1 MKSLHKYILSSYLGP
16 FVATFFVVLFMLL
29 MQFVWKY
36 IDDLVGKGLEWY
48 VIAQLMFYAAATF
61 IPLALPLAILI
72 SSIMTFGNLAE
83 HYELAALKSA
93 GISLQKIMQPL
104 VFATIGISI
113 TAFVFSNY
121 MLPIVNLK
129 MGSLLYDIRQSK
141 PALDLKPGIFY
152 KDIDNYVIRIQ
163 DKSKDG
169 KYLYNMMIYDH
180 SSRRGAS
187 KVIIAQKGQMQVSN
201 DKKNLLLTLYNGKTY
216 EEIFD
221 DKSNSVRKSFLR
233 SVFEKQV
240 IRFDLSSFGFERT
253 NEELFRDNYQMMNV
267 KQLSQQ
273 VDTMRII
280 GKQRDNSFVESFS
293 AFVVHPNS
301 KIGHAKFHPNSSGN
315 YLNGLSKAEK
325 ERVLEAALGNARN
338 YKSQLTSVLDD
349 LDHRRDKTNRYLIEW
364 HKKFTLSFACLV
376 LFFVGAPLGAI
387 IRKGG
392 IGMPMVVSVLFF
404 LFFHVMNIM
413 GEKFSKE
420 GVLPP
425 YQGMWLASMVL
436 LPIGIFLTS
445 KATSD
450 SALFDINSYLKVFQ
464 FFTRKTKHETPAT
477 V

>member
-1 MKSLHKYILSSYLGP
+1 
-16 FVATFFVVLFMLL
+16 MLL

-93 GISLQKIMQPL
+93 GISLQKIMRPL
-104 VFATIGISI
+104 VVTSICISI
-113 TAFVFSNY
+113 SAFLFANY
-121 MLPIVNLK
+121 MLPVVNLK

-141 PALDLKPGIFY
+141 PALDLKPGVFY
-152 KDIDNYVIRIQ
+152 KDIDNYVIRVQ
-163 DKSKDG
+163 EKSKDG

-180 SSRRGAS
+180 TSRRGAH
-187 KVIIAQKGQMQVSN
+187 KVIIAQRGQMQMSN

-221 DKSNSVRKSFLR
+221 DKTNSIRKSLLR

-253 NEELFRDNYQMMNV
+253 NEELFKDNYQMLNV
-267 KQLSQQ
+267 AQLSAE
-273 VDTMRII
+273 VDTIREKARIREKEFATGFAMI
-280 GKQRDNSFVESFS
+280 LSNQSIR
-293 AFVVHPNS
+293 P
-301 KIGHAKFHPNSSGN
+301 GN
-315 YLNGLSKAEK
+315 AISPAENKLDFFDKLSKSDK
-325 ERVLEAALGNARN
+325 DKILEAALNSARN
-338 YKSQLTSVLDD
+338 YHSQLTSVNDD
-349 LDHRRDKTNRYLIEW
+349 IEHRTNSINKHLIEW

-425 YQGMWLASMVL
+425 YQGMWMASMVL

-450 SALFDINSYLKVFQ
+450 SALFDISSY
-464 FFTRKTKHETPAT
+464 TRIFKIFNRKSNNAPASNLQ
-477 V
+477 

>member
-1 MKSLHKYILSSYLGP
+1 
-16 FVATFFVVLFMLL
+16 MLL

-36 IDDLVGKGLEWY
+36 IDDMVGKGLEWY

-61 IPLALPLAILI
+61 VPLALPLAILI

-93 GISLQKIMQPL
+93 GISLQKIMRPL
-104 VFATIGISI
+104 VVASICISI
-113 TAFVFSNY
+113 SAFLFSNY
-121 MLPIVNLK
+121 LLPVVNLK

-141 PALDLKPGIFY
+141 PALDLKPGVFY
-152 KDIDNYVIRIQ
+152 KDIDNYVIRVQ
-163 DKSKDG
+163 EKSKDG

-180 SSRRGAS
+180 TSRRGAS
-187 KVIIAQKGQMQVSN
+187 KIIIAQKGQMQLAN
-201 DKKNLLLTLYNGKTY
+201 DKKNLMLTLYNGKTY

-221 DKSNSVRKSFLR
+221 DKTNSIRKSFLR
-233 SVFEKQV
+233 TVFEKQV

-253 NEELFRDNYQMMNV
+253 NEELFKDNYQMLNV
-267 KQLSQQ
+267 GQLSAE
-273 VDTMRII
+273 VDTLRLKGMV
-280 GKQRDNSFVESFS
+280 RDRQFTKAFSSILTRSGVRNPLNLNHPLNQAGFLKKLEKSDREKIFES
-293 AFVVHPNS
+293 A
-301 KIGHAKFHPNSSGN
+301 
-315 YLNGLSKAEK
+315 LSD
-325 ERVLEAALGNARN
+325 ARN
-338 YKSQLTSVLDD
+338 YKSQLTSVTEERQ
-349 LDHRRDKTNRYLIEW
+349 HRQDNINRHLIEW

-425 YQGMWLASMVL
+425 YQGMWMASFVL

-450 SALFDINSYLKVFQ
+450 SALFDINSYLK
-464 FFTRKTKHETPAT
+464 FFKIFSRKSKDENTAA
-477 V
+477 VQ

>member
-1 MKSLHKYILSSYLGP
+1 
-16 FVATFFVVLFMLL
+16 

-36 IDDLVGKGLEWY
+36 IDDMVGKGLEWY

-104 VFATIGISI
+104 IVTSICISI
-113 TAFVFSNY
+113 AAFLFSNY
-121 MLPIVNLK
+121 MLPVVNLK

-152 KDIDNYVIRIQ
+152 KDIDNYVIRVQ
-163 DKSKDG
+163 EKSKDG
-169 KYLYNMMIYDH
+169 KNLYNLMIYDH
-180 SSRRGAS
+180 TSRRGAS
-187 KVIIAQKGQMQVSN
+187 KVIIAQKGHMQLSS
-201 DKKNLLLTLYNGKTY
+201 DKKNLLLTLFNGKTY

-221 DKSNSVRKSFLR
+221 DKTNSIRKSFLR

-240 IRFDLSSFGFERT
+240 IRFDLTSFGFERT
-253 NEELFRDNYQMMNV
+253 NEELFKDNYQMLNV
-267 KQLSQQ
+267 SQLAAE
-273 VDTMRII
+273 VDTIRQKGSI
-280 GKQRDNSFVESFS
+280 RDKEFSVGFAMILANQGIKNPQHLTSTNNSIDYFEKLTK
-293 AFVVHPNS
+293 P
-301 KIGHAKFHPNSSGN
+301 
-315 YLNGLSKAEK
+315 EK
-325 ERVLEAALGNARN
+325 ERIIEAALNTARN
-338 YKSQLTSVLDD
+338 YNSQLNAAADD
-349 LDHRRDKTNRYLIEW
+349 QEHRNNSINKHLIEW

-425 YQGMWLASMVL
+425 YQGMWMASAVL
-436 LPIGIFLTS
+436 LPIGIFLTI

-450 SALFDINSYLKVFQ
+450 SALFDINSYLKIFRI
-464 FFTRKTKHETPAT
+464 FSRKTSNANSPALQ
-477 V
+477 

>member
-1 MKSLHKYILSSYLGP
+1 
-16 FVATFFVVLFMLL
+16 MLL

-36 IDDLVGKGLEWY
+36 IDDMVGKGLEWY

-104 VFATIGISI
+104 IVTSICISI
-113 TAFVFSNY
+113 AAFLFSNY
-121 MLPIVNLK
+121 MLPVVNLK

-152 KDIDNYVIRIQ
+152 KDIDNYVIRVQ
-163 DKSKDG
+163 EKSKDG
-169 KYLYNMMIYDH
+169 KNLYNLMIYDH
-180 SSRRGAS
+180 TSRRGAS
-187 KVIIAQKGQMQVSN
+187 KVIIAQKGHMQLSS
-201 DKKNLLLTLYNGKTY
+201 DKKNLLLTLFNGKTY

-221 DKSNSVRKSFLR
+221 DKTNSIRKSFLR

-240 IRFDLSSFGFERT
+240 IRFDLTSFGFERT
-253 NEELFRDNYQMMNV
+253 NEELFKDNYQMLNV
-267 KQLSQQ
+267 SQLAAE
-273 VDTMRII
+273 VDTIRQKGSI
-280 GKQRDNSFVESFS
+280 RDKEFSVGFAMILANQGIKNPQHLTSTNNSIDYFEKLTK
-293 AFVVHPNS
+293 P
-301 KIGHAKFHPNSSGN
+301 
-315 YLNGLSKAEK
+315 EK
-325 ERVLEAALGNARN
+325 ERIIEAALNTARN
-338 YKSQLTSVLDD
+338 YNSQLNAAADD
-349 LDHRRDKTNRYLIEW
+349 QEHRNNSINKHLIEW

-425 YQGMWLASMVL
+425 YQGMWMASAVL
-436 LPIGIFLTS
+436 LPIGIFLTI

-450 SALFDINSYLKVFQ
+450 SALFDINSYLKIFRI
-464 FFTRKTKHETPAT
+464 FSRKTSNANSPALQ
-477 V
+477 

>member
-1 MKSLHKYILSSYLGP
+1 
-16 FVATFFVVLFMLL
+16 MLL

-48 VIAQLMFYAAATF
+48 IIAQLMFYAAATF

-93 GISLQKIMQPL
+93 GISLQKIMRPL
-104 VFATIGISI
+104 VIASLAISI
-113 TAFVFSNY
+113 SAFFFANY

-152 KDIDNYVIRIQ
+152 KDIDNYVIRVQ
-163 DKSKDG
+163 EKSKDG

-180 SSRRGAS
+180 TARRGAN
-187 KVIIAQKGQMQVSN
+187 KIIIAQKGQMQMSN

-221 DKSNSVRKSFLR
+221 DKTNSVRKSFLR

-240 IRFDLSSFGFERT
+240 IRFDLTSFGFERT
-253 NEELFRDNYQMMNV
+253 NEELFKDNYQMLNV
-267 KQLSQQ
+267 AQLSSEI
-273 VDTMRII
+273 DTLLLN
-280 GKQRDNSFVESFS
+280 GKNRDLEFAKGFS
-293 AFVVHPNS
+293 AFIKNPGIKNPKLLAS
-301 KIGHAKFHPNSSGN
+301 TYLEN
-315 YLNGLSKAEK
+315 YFEKLTKAEK
-325 ERVLEAALGNARN
+325 ELILDAALNNARN
-338 YKSQLTSVLDD
+338 YKSQLNSTSEERE
-349 LDHRRDKTNRYLIEW
+349 HRTNNINRHLIEW

-392 IGMPMVVSVLFF
+392 IGMPMVVSVIFF

-425 YQGMWLASMVL
+425 YQGMWLASFVL

-450 SALFDINSYLKVFQ
+450 SALYDSSSYLKVFSI
-464 FFTRKTKHETPAT
+464 FLRKSKNENTPT
-477 V
+477 LQ

>member
-1 MKSLHKYILSSYLGP
+1 
-16 FVATFFVVLFMLL
+16 

-61 IPLALPLAILI
+61 VPLALPLAILI

-93 GISLQKIMQPL
+93 GISLQKIMRPL
-104 VFATIGISI
+104 VLATFGISVS
-113 TAFVFSNY
+113 AFLFSNY

-141 PALDLKPGIFY
+141 PALDIKPGIFY

-163 DKSKDG
+163 EKSKDG

-180 SSRRGAS
+180 SARRGAN
-187 KVIIAQKGQMQVSN
+187 KVIIAQKGQMQLSN

-216 EEIFD
+216 EEIYD
-221 DKSNSVRKSFLR
+221 DKTNSVRKSLLR

-240 IRFDLSSFGFERT
+240 IRFDLTSFGFERT
-253 NEELFRDNYQMMNV
+253 NEELFKDNYQMLNV
-267 KQLSQQ
+267 TQLSAEVDTIRQKGRERELEFVKGFSTLLTNPGIQHPQNKVHAAVQ
-273 VDTMRII
+273 VDYFERLQKSEQERI
-280 GKQRDNSFVESFS
+280 
-293 AFVVHPNS
+293 
-301 KIGHAKFHPNSSGN
+301 
-315 YLNGLSKAEK
+315 
-325 ERVLEAALGNARN
+325 LEAALNNARN
-338 YKSQLTSVLDD
+338 YKSQLTAANEERE
-349 LDHRRDKTNRYLIEW
+349 HRQNNINRHLIEW

-392 IGMPMVVSVLFF
+392 VGMPMVVSVIFF

-425 YQGMWLASMVL
+425 YQGMWIATAVL

-450 SALFDINSYLKVFQ
+450 SALFDINNYLKIFKI
-464 FFTRKTKHETPAT
+464 FSRKTSHANSPTMQ
-477 V
+477 

>member
-1 MKSLHKYILSSYLGP
+1 
-16 FVATFFVVLFMLL
+16 MLL

-61 IPLALPLAILI
+61 VPLALPLAILI

-93 GISLQKIMQPL
+93 GISLQKIMRPL
-104 VFATIGISI
+104 IIATFFISI
-113 TAFVFSNY
+113 SAFLFSNF

-152 KDIDNYVIRIQ
+152 KDIDNYVIRVQ
-163 DKSKDG
+163 EKSKDG

-180 SSRRGAS
+180 SARRGAH
-187 KVIIAQKGQMQVSN
+187 KVIIAQKGQMQLSN

-221 DKSNSVRKSFLR
+221 DKTNSMRKSMLR

-240 IRFDLSSFGFERT
+240 IRFDLTSFGFERT
-253 NEELFRDNYQMMNV
+253 NEELFKDNYQMLNV
-267 KQLSQQ
+267 AQLSAE
-273 VDTMRII
+273 VDTIRQK
-280 GKQRDNSFVESFS
+280 GRER
-293 AFVVHPNS
+293 
-301 KIGHAKFHPNSSGN
+301 
-315 YLNGLSKAEK
+315 EK
-325 ERVLEAALGNARN
+325 EFAKGFSSFLVNPGIKHPKHMQHAAASPDYFEKLTTLDKERILEGALNNARN
-338 YKSQLTSVLDD
+338 YKSQLSSAKDEKQ
-349 LDHRRDKTNRYLIEW
+349 HRQNNINKHLIEW
-364 HKKFTLSFACLV
+364 HKKFTLSFACMV

-392 IGMPMVVSVLFF
+392 VGMPMVVSVIFF

-425 YQGMWLASMVL
+425 YQGMWIATAVL

-450 SALFDINSYLKVFQ
+450 SALFDINNYLRIFKLFS
-464 FFTRKTKHETPAT
+464 RKNTNANSS
-477 V
+477 VVQ

>member
-1 MKSLHKYILSSYLGP
+1 
-16 FVATFFVVLFMLL
+16 MLL

-48 VIAQLMFYAAATF
+48 IIAQLMFYAAATF
-61 IPLALPLAILI
+61 VPLALPLAILI

-93 GISLQKIMQPL
+93 GISLQKIMRPL
-104 VFATIGISI
+104 VIASICISI
-113 TAFVFSNY
+113 SAFLFANY
-121 MLPIVNLK
+121 LLPVVNLK

-152 KDIDNYVIRIQ
+152 KDIDNYVIRVQ
-163 DKSKDG
+163 EKSKDG

-180 SSRRGAS
+180 SARRGAN
-187 KVIIAQKGQMQVSN
+187 KVIIAQKGQMQMSA

-221 DKSNSVRKSFLR
+221 DKTNSVRKSLLR

-253 NEELFRDNYQMMNV
+253 NEELFKDNYQMLNV
-267 KQLSQQ
+267 AQLSAE
-273 VDTMRII
+273 VDTLRLK
-280 GKQRDNSFVESFS
+280 GKERNKEFAAGFS
-293 AFVVHPNS
+293 AFIRNPGIKNPALTTQP
-301 KIGHAKFHPNSSGN
+301 INTADYFDKFQR
-315 YLNGLSKAEK
+315 ADK
-325 ERVLEAALGNARN
+325 ERIIEAALNTARN
-338 YKSQLTSVLDD
+338 FKSQLNSHAEEIE
-349 LDHRRDKTNRYLIEW
+349 HRTNNINKHLIEW

-392 IGMPMVVSVLFF
+392 IGMPMVVSVIFF

-420 GVLPP
+420 AVLPP
-425 YQGMWLASMVL
+425 YQGMWMASFVL
-436 LPIGIFLTS
+436 LPIGIFLTT

-450 SALFDINSYLKVFQ
+450 SALFDINSYLKVFRI
-464 FFTRKTKHETPAT
+464 FSRKTSNENTPA
-477 V
+477 VQ

>member
-1 MKSLHKYILSSYLGP
+1 
-16 FVATFFVVLFMLL
+16 MLL

-104 VFATIGISI
+104 VVATVCISI
-113 TAFVFSNY
+113 SAFLFSNY

-141 PALDLKPGIFY
+141 PALDLKPGVFY
-152 KDIDNYVIRIQ
+152 KDIDNYVIRVQ
-163 DKSKDG
+163 EKSKDG

-180 SSRRGAS
+180 TARRGAS
-187 KVIIAQKGQMQVSN
+187 KIIIAQKGQMQLTN

-240 IRFDLSSFGFERT
+240 IRFDLTSFGFERT
-253 NEELFRDNYQMMNV
+253 NEELFKDNYQMLNV
-267 KQLSQQ
+267 SQLSAE
-273 VDTMRII
+273 VDTFKMKGAKRDTDFKNMFTAFITSPGIKDPQHQMHALPTVDYFDKLGKVDKERIL
-280 GKQRDNSFVESFS
+280 D
-293 AFVVHPNS
+293 A
-301 KIGHAKFHPNSSGN
+301 ALNSS
-315 YLNGLSKAEK
+315 
-325 ERVLEAALGNARN
+325 RN
-338 YKSQLTSVLDD
+338 NKSQLYSAKEELM
-349 LDHRRDKTNRYLIEW
+349 HRKDNINRHLVEW

-425 YQGMWLASMVL
+425 SQGMWIASAVL

-450 SALFDINSYLKVFQ
+450 SALFDINSYLKIFKI
-464 FFTRKTKHETPAT
+464 FSRKASNENTPALQ
-477 V
+477 